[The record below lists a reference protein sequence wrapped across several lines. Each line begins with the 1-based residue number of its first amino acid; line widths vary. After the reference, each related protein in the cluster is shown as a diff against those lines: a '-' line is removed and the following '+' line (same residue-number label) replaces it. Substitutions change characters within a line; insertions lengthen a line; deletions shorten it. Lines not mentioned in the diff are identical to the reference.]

1 MDDHAE
7 LTRLDQAWNTAY
19 QTVDMDLLSS
29 LLADDWIG
37 ILASG
42 ELISKTQLLETVPN
56 NPISILEFDG
66 FGLSIFEN
74 TAITR
79 GSVTVSS
86 VDFRVQQ
93 RFMRVWAKRDGHWKS
108 IAVQVVAI

>member
-42 ELISKTQLLETVPN
+42 ELISKTQLLDTK
-56 NPISILEFDG
+56 LC
-66 FGLSIFEN
+66 
-74 TAITR
+74 
-79 GSVTVSS
+79 
-86 VDFRVQQ
+86 
-93 RFMRVWAKRDGHWKS
+93 
-108 IAVQVVAI
+108 